1 MSAKGRLLGV
11 DFGTVRVGLA
21 VCDSERLI
29 ASPLAIYQRRDT
41 AADAAYF
48 RELVKA
54 EEITGLAVGLPV
66 HMSGDEGGKAKEARA
81 FGDWLAQGTGL
92 PVAYWDE
99 RYTTAD
105 AESHLLE
112 AGLTKKKR
120 KERLD
125 KVAAQIILQSY
136 LDAERNRLQTR
147 PPDD

>member
-1 MSAKGRLLGV
+1 MTAKGRLLGV
-11 DFGTVRVGLA
+11 DYGTVRVGLA

-29 ASPLAIYQRRDT
+29 ASPLAIYKRRDP

-48 RELVKA
+48 CGLVKS
-54 EEITGLAVGLPV
+54 EEIAGLVVGLPV

-81 FGDWLAQGTGL
+81 FGDWLAQATGL

-105 AESHLLE
+105 AESHLFD

-120 KERLD
+120 QARLD
-125 KVAAQIILQSY
+125 KVAAQIILQAY
-136 LDAERNRLQTR
+136 LEAKAEK
-147 PPDD
+147 